1 MATVLIADDSATS
14 RKAIAAVL
22 EPLGYRVLLAD
33 DGRDAWEK
41 IQTLKPDIVILD
53 ILMPQMGGF
62 EVARLMKNTA
72 SLAHIGIIILT
83 SLKEQSNRYWGLRQG
98 ADFYLTKPAHPKEL
112 ISCISK
118 LLETAK

>member
-1 MATVLIADDSATS
+1 MATILIADDSATS
-14 RKAIAAVL
+14 RKAISAVL
-22 EPLGYRVLLAD
+22 EPLGYKVLLAD

-41 IQTLKPDIVILD
+41 IQTLKPDVVILD

-62 EVARLMKNTA
+62 EISRLMKNTA

-112 ISCISK
+112 ISCVSK

>member
-22 EPLGYRVLLAD
+22 EPLGYKVLLAD

-62 EVARLMKNTA
+62 EVARLMKNTV